1 MDIVETAPRRLR
13 RKQSSARSNTSMASA
28 VSERSGEIRTPVHAH
43 VEIRCLKLLVPVP
56 SKRARRPTLEIK
68 IEHVEGY
75 TFPESATGNKSESD
89 KFDISKANNAK
100 GVKEVLVGFRIGL
113 LAAYFTDYEVAAR
126 YKGKA
131 PIPFPSAQCG
141 GIACKNIGIYLGL
154 RSSDDDGAFACKH
167 KCRACRRNRVCK
179 L

>member
-28 VSERSGEIRTPVHAH
+28 ASERSGEIRTPVHAH

-68 IEHVEGY
+68 IEHEGY

-100 GVKEVLVGFRIGL
+100 EWKRC
-113 LAAYFTDYEVAAR
+113 
-126 YKGKA
+126 
-131 PIPFPSAQCG
+131 S
-141 GIACKNIGIYLGL
+141 
-154 RSSDDDGAFACKH
+154 
-167 KCRACRRNRVCK
+167 
-179 L
+179 